1 MIICYVPDTV
11 HMKHTFDLCAWWTI
25 FSLSERKKKSCLFT
39 KIILNLRFKLIKVRL
54 KGFPGGDS
62 GKGSTNEGDTRD
74 EGSISGSGR
83 SPGEG
88 NDTPSSIL
96 AWKIPQTAGPGGL
109 QPMGSQSQ
117 TQVSAHTQS
126 EMRCVVSWGS
136 GSVVKNLLASAGDK
150 GHGFNPWVRK
160 IPGRRKWQPTPVFL
174 LKEIPW
180 TEKPDGLQLV
190 GSQRVGHD

>member
-1 MIICYVPDTV
+1 
-11 HMKHTFDLCAWWTI
+11 MKHTFDLCAWWTI

-54 KGFPGGDS
+54 KGFPGGAS

-96 AWKIPQTAGPGGL
+96 AWKIPQTDGPGGL

-126 EMRCVVSWGS
+126 EMRCVVSWGGWQLGRWGIWVPALWS
-136 GSVVKNLLASAGDK
+136 GSLKNLIRSKRNITFAYY
-150 GHGFNPWVRK
+150 
-160 IPGRRKWQPTPVFL
+160 
-174 LKEIPW
+174 
-180 TEKPDGLQLV
+180 
-190 GSQRVGHD
+190 